1 MHNFDWKIHK
11 KLLELQMYA
20 DDPAAGAGAA
30 PGTAEKADTAA
41 AAADTGKEKP
51 AEPEKKYTDEDVDR
65 IVKNRLAREREQA
78 KKEKEE
84 AEKLAEMNA
93 QQKAEYKAQQLEK
106 ELAEYKRKDA
116 LAEMSKVARKML
128 TEENINISDDLLS
141 MMVTTDAQ
149 QTKQN
154 VDNFTKMYKADVE
167 AAVKARLRGETPR
180 NGSGN
185 SNPVSEIEKR
195 IKKYQ

>member
-1 MHNFDWKIHK
+1 MKFLMN
-11 KLLELQMYA
+11 LQMYA
-20 DDPAAGAGAA
+20 DEPVTDQGKGTA
-30 PGTAEKADTAA
+30 PGTAEKNEP
-41 AAADTGKEKP
+41 AAADTGKDKP
-51 AEPEKKYTDEDVDR
+51 NVPEKKYTDEDVDR

-93 QQKAEYKAQQLEK
+93 QQKAEYKAEQLEK

-128 TEENINISDDLLS
+128 TDESINISDDLLS

-154 VDNFTKMYKADVE
+154 VDSFTKMFKADLE
-167 AAVKARLRGETPR
+167 AAVKARLKGEPPR
-180 NGSGN
+180 VGAAPAS
-185 SNPVSEIEKR
+185 PVSEIEKR

>member
-1 MHNFDWKIHK
+1 MK
-11 KLLELQMYA
+11 KLFDLQMFA
-20 DDPAAGAGAA
+20 DDAAADPNA
-30 PGTAEKADTAA
+30 PGTAEKADKVE
-41 AAADTGKEKP
+41 AAADTDKKEP
-51 AEPEKKYTDEDVDR
+51 AKPEKKYTDEDVDR

-93 QQKAEYKAQQLEK
+93 QQKAEYKAEQLEK

-128 TEENINISDDLLS
+128 TEENINISDELLG

-154 VDNFTKMYKADVE
+154 IESYAKLYKADVE
-167 AAVKARLRGETPR
+167 AAVKARLKGETPR
-180 NGSGN
+180 ASSGV
-185 SNPVSEIEKR
+185 STPVSEIEKR